1 MINPLNK
8 QRIYTLYDLLNKIPV
23 AMRMTLLLLCV
34 FAFQLHSE
42 QTYSQQTKIS
52 LNMKNSSIEKI
63 LQTIEERSEFYFLY
77 NSKLIDVDRKTNI
90 RVREESIA
98 SILNR
103 LFDEEDV
110 EYEVKGTQIIL
121 HPKEMSRIASE
132 LITEA
137 QQQQKKQ
144 ITGKITDEQGEPV
157 IGANIIEKGTTNGTV
172 TNIDGNFTFSVEENA
187 VLQISYLGY
196 LDREIDTQG
205 QTSIE
210 VILQEDTRTL
220 EEVVVV
226 GYGVQ
231 KKVNLTG
238 AVAAISSEEIADI
251 SAATLSSALSGRISG
266 MLVTSSVGKP
276 GGASTTQIRS
286 VGTWNNSSPLYVIDG
301 VVRDQFA
308 FDGLDANEVES
319 ISVLKDGASA
329 AIYGARAANGVIL
342 VTTKKGTTGKPVI
355 AYTGTVGWSD
365 ATKIPDMMDGYNQAL
380 VINDALSIR
389 GFDSS
394 STDWF
399 TDDEL
404 EYFRNFNYNW
414 VEEAW
419 KQPLVTRH
427 SLNVNGGSEA
437 VRYFVGGNY
446 LYETGSFDNLA
457 FQKYNFRGSIEAD
470 ITKDLVVGLNLANDV
485 RNDDKPF
492 WRWDSDSDMMPDLYK
507 GLLFRSQMI
516 PAYIDGQA
524 LREVGGTT
532 FVEWSPMEV
541 INGNTGF
548 NKKKY
553 ITSEVTAT
561 TRYNVPF
568 VEGLNVSFLYNRINR
583 NTHVKQFNFPYL
595 MYNFR
600 GTGTH
605 GHIPTNEVV
614 GTYTRNDGNYLLERQ
629 VRDESYQLNAQINYA
644 NTFGKH
650 DIGALFVYEQWESSQ
665 NLFSAQG
672 YDFPSMD
679 IPHLNAAGRQ
689 TMLITGSGVEN
700 VRMSYIGR
708 VNYGYDQK
716 YLLEASFRYDGS
728 ANFAPGKR
736 WGFFPSVSAAWRIS
750 EEDFFKNNV
759 SFIDYLKFR
768 GSVGLLGNDA
778 VAAWQW
784 YQKYRIP
791 TSGLGAVF
799 GGTTTTGGLL
809 PDVLANPNITWE
821 KTQTVNIGA
830 DTQFL
835 DNRLSVNF
843 DYFFKHTY
851 DILGSRQQSLP
862 TTFGAQMPAE
872 NYAVIDGHGWEI
884 EAEWNQRVN
893 QDFSYYARGNFSF
906 AVNKVKVYDE
916 AENLRAYQSLLG
928 HNYDR
933 INGMGYIATDIIR
946 TQADLDALPEN
957 YTIFG
962 RRPELGMLNYRDIRG
977 ANSDE
982 PDGVIDDND
991 LDWVIRNRIPPYTFG
1006 MALGTKWRNWSL
1018 DLFFQGVAGNDVMI
1032 AQRDPERR
1040 AAATTFDFW
1049 RDRWTPDNINAA
1061 FPRIEEN
1068 QSGVA
1073 STFWRRDGSFVRLK
1087 NVNLSYDLPAHLTNR
1102 MGMNRARIFFTG
1114 NNLFLLYDKV
1124 KYFDPEL
1131 GANSNNIVNYP
1142 LMKNYSFGINV
1153 SF

>member
-8 QRIYTLYDLLNKIPV
+8 QRICILYDLLNKIPLT
-23 AMRMTLLLLCV
+23 MRMTLLLLCV
-34 FAFQLHSE
+34 CAFQLHSE
-42 QTYSQQTKIS
+42 LTYSQQTKIS

-63 LQTIEERSEFYFLY
+63 LQTIEEKSEFYFLY
-77 NSKLIDVDRKTNI
+77 NSKLIDVDRKTDM
-90 RVREESIA
+90 RVKEESIA
-98 SILNR
+98 TILNR
-103 LFDEEDV
+103 LFDEKDV

-121 HPKEMSRIASE
+121 HPKEMNRIATQ
-132 LITEA
+132 LLADT

-144 ITGKITDEQGEPV
+144 ITGKITDEKGEPV
-157 IGANIIEKGTTNGTV
+157 IGANIIEKSTTNGTV
-172 TNIDGNFTFSVEENA
+172 TDINGNFTLSVGEEA
-187 VLQISYLGY
+187 ILQISYIGY
-196 LDREIDTQG
+196 LELEIPTVG
-205 QTSIE
+205 KTSVEI
-210 VILQEDTRTL
+210 IMQEDTQAL

-226 GYGVQ
+226 GYGTQ

-238 AVAAISSEEIADI
+238 AVAAINSEEIADI

-266 MLVTSSVGKP
+266 MLITSSVGKP
-276 GGASTTQIRS
+276 GGAATTQIRS

-342 VTTKKGTTGKPVI
+342 VTTKKGTKGKPVI

-365 ATKIPDMMDGYNQAL
+365 ATKIPDMMNGYNQAL
-380 VINDALSIR
+380 LINDALSIR

-404 EYFRNFNYNW
+404 QYFKNFNYDW
-414 VEEAW
+414 VDEAW
-419 KQPLVTRH
+419 KRPLVTRH

-446 LYETGSFDNLA
+446 LYETGSFDNLS

-470 ITKDLVVGLNLANDV
+470 ITKNLVVGLNLANDV

-492 WRWDSDSDMMPDLYK
+492 WRWDSDSDTMPDLYK
-507 GLLFRSQMI
+507 GLLFRSQMV

-524 LREVGGTT
+524 LREVGGTS

-548 NKKKY
+548 NEKRY

-561 TRYNVPF
+561 AQYNVPF
-568 VEGLNVSFLYNRINR
+568 VKGMTLSFLYNTINK
-583 NTHVKQFNFPYL
+583 NTHVKQFNYPYP
-595 MYNFR
+595 MYNFK

-605 GHIPTNEVV
+605 GHIPTNEVL
-614 GTYTRNDGNYLLERQ
+614 GTYTRDDGNYLLERE
-629 VRDESYQLNAQINYA
+629 VRNKSYQLNAQINYA

-679 IPHLNAAGRQ
+679 IPHLDAAGTQ
-689 TMLITGSGVEN
+689 TIRITGNGVEN
-700 VRMSYIGR
+700 ARMSYIGR
-708 VNYGYDQK
+708 VNYGYGQK

-728 ANFAPGKR
+728 ANFAPGNR

-759 SFIDYLKFR
+759 SFVDYLKFR
-768 GSVGLLGNDA
+768 GSIGLLGNDA

-784 YQKYRIP
+784 YQKYIIP
-791 TSGLGAVF
+791 TSSLGAIF
-799 GGTTTTGGLL
+799 GGTTTTGGLV

-821 KTQTVNIGA
+821 KTRTVNIGA
-830 DTQFL
+830 DTKFL
-835 DNRLSVNF
+835 NNRLSLNL

-893 QDFSYYARGNFSF
+893 QDFSYYVRGNF
-906 AVNKVKVYDE
+906 AYAINKVKVYDE

-933 INGMGYIATDIIR
+933 NGGMGYIATDIIR
-946 TQADLDALPEN
+946 TQADLDALPAN

-962 RRPELGMLNYRDIRG
+962 KKPELGMLNYKDIRG
-977 ANSDE
+977 ANSDD
-982 PDGVIDDND
+982 PDGVIDEND
-991 LDWVIRNRIPPYTFG
+991 MDWVIKNRIPPYTFG
-1006 MALGTKWRNWSL
+1006 MSLGAKWRNWSL

-1032 AQRDPERR
+1032 AQRDPETR

-1061 FPRIEEN
+1061 FPRIAEN
-1068 QSGVA
+1068 QAGVA

-1087 NVNLSYDLPAHLTNR
+1087 NVNLSYDLPNHLINR
-1102 MGMNRARIFFTG
+1102 MGMNKARVFFTG

-1131 GANSNNIVNYP
+1131 GGNGNNIVNYP